1 MMRKLRRPARP
12 AVKSVVV
19 PDVPAPSAMRLMEKL
34 QTSYLQTPARIIA
47 EDETD
52 IVLSL
57 RISRAWLRE
66 NHHLLA
72 ALSDAAAC

>member
-1 MMRKLRRPARP
+1 
-12 AVKSVVV
+12 
-19 PDVPAPSAMRLMEKL
+19 MRLMEKL

-57 RISRAWLRE
+57 RISRAWLRD
-66 NHHLLA
+66 NHHVLLA
-72 ALSDAAAC
+72 LSEAATG